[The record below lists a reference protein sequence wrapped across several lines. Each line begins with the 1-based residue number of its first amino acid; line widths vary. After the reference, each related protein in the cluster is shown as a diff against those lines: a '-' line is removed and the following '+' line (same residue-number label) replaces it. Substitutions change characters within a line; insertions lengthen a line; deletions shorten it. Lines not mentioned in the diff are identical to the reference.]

1 MRCLMMK
8 TAPHDGIAIALANR
22 HYLYELMQ
30 HTFGNEPSGPL
41 FDAVTSDHTR
51 DALGL
56 WLDESDLS
64 DYLSLLA
71 EVKAALAKDREKTLD
86 RLKGEYTAL
95 FIGPDKLPAPPWESV
110 YRSEERIIFQEST
123 LKVRRAYLEYEFL
136 PANYPHEAD
145 DHLAMELD
153 FMTHL
158 SKMTLECFEEEKYP
172 EVSRLLSSQKEFL
185 EEHLLVWIADFSREI
200 QNAKTH
206 YFYPRLTVLTG
217 QILQVDKAVIQEV
230 MTSLRL

>member
-1 MRCLMMK
+1 MMK
-8 TAPHDGIAIALANR
+8 TAQNDGIAIVLANR
-22 HYLYELMQ
+22 HYLYGLLQ

-41 FDAVTSDHTR
+41 FDAVTNDHTR

-56 WLDESDLS
+56 WLDEDESNLS

-71 EVKAALAKDREKTLD
+71 EVKVALAKDGEKTLD

-95 FIGPDKLPAPPWESV
+95 FIGPNKLPAPPWESV

-123 LKVRRAYLEYEFL
+123 LKVRQAYLEYEFL
-136 PANYPHEAD
+136 PSNYPHEAD

-153 FMTHL
+153 FMAHL
-158 SKMTLECFEEEKYP
+158 SKMALERFEEEEYA

-185 EEHLLVWIADFSREI
+185 EEHLLVWIKDFSREI
-200 QNAKTH
+200 QNATTH
-206 YFYPRLTVLTG
+206 YFYPQLAVLTER
-217 QILQVDKAVIQEV
+217 IVQVDKAVIQEV
-230 MTSLRL
+230 MDSLGN